1 MAILRK
7 TNKQKYTT
15 ILHDITLDPNLSL
28 KDLGLLVKL
37 LSLPDNWEFSE
48 KGLETILKKDGQ
60 TSIRTAIKNLEK
72 FGYLKRERVRDE
84 FGRVLGV
91 EWYIFEE
98 PQINGSN
105 GEINLNQ
112 KAENKLQDNQN
123 SLEPKKNH
131 DLETNNIEEKNIKN
145 PNFENHNLD
154 IPNCEKHKQ
163 YNINRYNIN
172 RYNINNVSKKESNA
186 ETEKNDQENKKD
198 VVTDKSL
205 QIPKQLNANILTTK
219 DSISQ
224 TTKESQGKRK
234 SFNEIIEEYTD
245 DVELQSALKEH
256 LRVRVA
262 NKKGLTNG
270 VLEKALKR
278 LSELTHK
285 VSEKIAIVNNAIAS
299 GNVTFYPLNDK
310 EKKMLDKPSYNIE
323 EYENY
328 DIMDYCNMLERHE
341 EREREQASKWRHE
354 FLGEEY
360 DII

>member
-7 TNKQKYTT
+7 NNKQKYTT

-98 PQINGSN
+98 PQINGS
-105 GEINLNQ
+105 
-112 KAENKLQDNQN
+112 
-123 SLEPKKNH
+123 
-131 DLETNNIEEKNIKN
+131 

-172 RYNINNVSKKESNA
+172 RYNINSVSKKESNA

-270 VLEKALKR
+270 ILEKALKR

-285 VSEKIAIVNNAIAS
+285 ISEKIAIVNNAIAS
-299 GNVTFYPLNDK
+299 GNVTFYPLSDRERK
-310 EKKMLDKPSYNIE
+310 ALDKPSYNIE

-341 EREREQASKWRHE
+341 KREREQASKWRHE